1 MRSVEVYRAQ
11 AAVKKLTE
19 STRPGK
25 AIRAL
30 AELGDDAEA
39 SPFERYAAKV
49 LRGAGALELT
59 REGAPEVRLLKTQG
73 GQLVRLSTPA
83 NPGSARRQVLALED
97 ALNRLVSVVSALTQ
111 GIGAQAPEGKSY
123 ARTRRQRLFE
133 SYGVE
138 YPLWSD
144 TERGAHVTLPSLGPN
159 EKPDDAFFNEIDW
172 RMLDT
177 VANNAHVYFQ
187 AAILTNL
194 NQVIFGVK
202 APHCSE
208 WDVRTRLAS
217 VLGGL
222 EPPLRFSYKFDFDT
236 SRNVAVV
243 HFVVPPEQSFPDVA
257 ERPLSASR
265 RSLATLGMTK
275 GNVEMADEDV
285 GATRGIIGTIDESV
299 GVTEEKTLMCKAR
312 IVYALR
318 FSASLGAA
326 CFGSGRVIDHAFVV
340 GKDEGGRV
348 LVSCAF
354 DRTQFVHETLPV
366 IDAGKLADPD
376 LRFDPEA
383 VAQLLSAA
391 HVGYAAES
399 AAPLVAAHLAG
410 TRFKPQEDER
420 ELPADLQWLFH
431 AKRACD
437 VDTTHYVGG
446 AGAVIDEARSDSADS
461 LVAAIAQLEGIA
473 ADLEASLA
481 PPDGQPEARPLFCE
495 HALAR
500 AAIAL
505 LGDELNVAS
514 EAEAFLS
521 PETRTAPAAL
531 PDVYYYRAP
540 DALFHAHVGLA
551 DLYRKLGDVRGAE
564 AQADQCIALAPTT
577 SAGYALKADALAG
590 QGRYKEAAN
599 VIMAGLQT
607 AVAENDQAF
616 LLHDLAQLF
625 WRMGRSREASALHI
639 HTASLLGIYAAKSLE
654 FAKELAGDQNVHEFI
669 RANMQEASQVIGA
682 TGIPLVSGRTRQLLI
697 AQAALGLSNAH
708 MPNVAAPYIAELARR
723 FPTNRAITEAC
734 NSIRFGVS

>member
-19 STRPGK
+19 STRPGE

-30 AELGDDAEA
+30 AELADDAEA
-39 SPFERYAAKV
+39 SPFERYAASV
-49 LRGAGALELT
+49 LRNAGALELT
-59 REGAPEVRLLKTQG
+59 RAGAPEVRLLRTQG
-73 GQLVRLSTPA
+73 GQLVRLSTPTS
-83 NPGSARRQVLALED
+83 PGNARGQVLALED
-97 ALNRLVSVVSALTQ
+97 ALNRLVGVVSALTQ
-111 GIGAQAPEGKSY
+111 GIGTQAPEGKSY
-123 ARTRRQRLFE
+123 ARARRQKLFE

-144 TERGAHVTLPSLGPN
+144 TERGAHVTLPSLGSG

-217 VLGGL
+217 ILGGL

-236 SRNVAVV
+236 SRNAVVV
-243 HFVVPPEQSFPDVA
+243 HFTVPSERSFPA
-257 ERPLSASR
+257 LSD
-265 RSLATLGMTK
+265 ATLLP
-275 GNVEMADEDV
+275 A
-285 GATRGIIGTIDESV
+285 
-299 GVTEEKTLMCKAR
+299 AR

-326 CFGSGRVIDHAFVV
+326 CFGSGRIIDHAFVV

-354 DRTQFVHETLPV
+354 DRAQFVHETLPV
-366 IDAGKLADPD
+366 IDAGQFADPG

-383 VAQLLSAA
+383 VAQQLSAA
-391 HVGYAAES
+391 HVEYVSGS
-399 AAPLVAAHLAG
+399 TAPLVAARLAG
-410 TRFKPQEDER
+410 TRFKPREDER
-420 ELPADLQWLFH
+420 ELPVDLQWLFH

-437 VDTTHYVGG
+437 VDTTQYMGG
-446 AGAVIDEARSDSADS
+446 NAAVIDEARSDSTDS
-461 LVAAIAQLEGIA
+461 LVSAIARLEGVV
-473 ADLEASLA
+473 ADLETSLV
-481 PPDGQPEARPLFCE
+481 PPEGQPEARPLFCE

-500 AAIAL
+500 VAVAL

-514 EAEAFLS
+514 EAEAFLY
-521 PETRTAPAAL
+521 PEIRTASHEL

-540 DALFHAHVGLA
+540 DALFHAYVGLA
-551 DLYRKLGDVRGAE
+551 DLNRKLGDVRDAE
-564 AQADQCIALAPTT
+564 AQADRCIALAPTT

-599 VIMAGLQT
+599 VIMTGLQT

-639 HTASLLGIYAAKSLE
+639 HTASLSGIYAAKSLE
-654 FAKELAGDQNVHEFI
+654 FVKELAGEQNVHEFI
-669 RANMQEASQVIGA
+669 RANTQEASHVISA

-708 MPNVAAPYIAELARR
+708 MPNVATPYIAELARR

-734 NSIRFGVS
+734 NSIRFGIV